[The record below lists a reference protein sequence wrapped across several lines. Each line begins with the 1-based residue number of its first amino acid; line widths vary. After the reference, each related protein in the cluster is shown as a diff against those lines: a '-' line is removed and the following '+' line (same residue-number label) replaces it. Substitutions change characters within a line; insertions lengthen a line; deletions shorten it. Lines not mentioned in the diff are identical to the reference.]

1 MFPKIF
7 SVDTNHETICINLT
21 QPSFIIAFILN
32 VVLPELKHVSFA
44 KMTQM
49 SKMTKFIYTD
59 LFIKTLAFFV
69 SATSKFSENHLV
81 V

>member
-7 SVDTNHETICINLT
+7 SVDTNHETICINL
-21 QPSFIIAFILN
+21 AFILN

-44 KMTQM
+44 KMTKM

>member
-32 VVLPELKHVSFA
+32 VVPPELKHVSFA
-44 KMTQM
+44 HVENEKTY
-49 SKMTKFIYTD
+49 IY
-59 LFIKTLAFFV
+59 
-69 SATSKFSENHLV
+69 
-81 V
+81 